1 MKKIGLV
8 LAGTAVVI
16 LLLSASHAMA
26 FRYGCG
32 RAMGGWGGCGWCGM
46 GPNSFNPSWL
56 SNLSQEQSGK
66 LADLQKKHIEETSQ
80 LRTALAVKGIEI
92 DQLFDQPQ
100 PNTEAVLAKQK
111 ELNGL
116 QAQIQEKCLRRHM
129 EMRSLLT
136 DEQRSELLNRFDRD
150 DDQFGPGMGGGPRQG
165 KGFGRGKGY
174 GGGRGGCGGPCWW

>member
-46 GPNSFNPSWL
+46 GPNAFSPSWL

-92 DQLFDQPQ
+92 DQLFDQP
-100 PNTEAVLAKQK
+100 
-111 ELNGL
+111 
-116 QAQIQEKCLRRHM
+116 
-129 EMRSLLT
+129 
-136 DEQRSELLNRFDRD
+136 
-150 DDQFGPGMGGGPRQG
+150 
-165 KGFGRGKGY
+165 
-174 GGGRGGCGGPCWW
+174 